1 MQPNSFSKRIPR
13 DDGPLR
19 WDWLPRPSP
28 RPTRVDGD
36 RERRQKPE
44 RLASVRGAEALAG
57 VARADLNDDEL
68 AALMDERLLLR
79 LMEDR

>member
-1 MQPNSFSKRIPR
+1 
-13 DDGPLR
+13 
-19 WDWLPRPSP
+19 
-28 RPTRVDGD
+28 
-36 RERRQKPE
+36 
-44 RLASVRGAEALAG
+44 VRGAEALAG